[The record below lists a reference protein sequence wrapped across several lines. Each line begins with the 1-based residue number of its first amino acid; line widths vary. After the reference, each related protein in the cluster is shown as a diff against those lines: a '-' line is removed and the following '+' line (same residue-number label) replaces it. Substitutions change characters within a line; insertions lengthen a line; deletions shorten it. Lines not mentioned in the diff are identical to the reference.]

1 VHFPAGPQLLKPGA
15 AGVMRPGRQREAGQ
29 PKPACLPGAG
39 DRNPMEQAADD
50 RMPGPDSGCPGPGRS
65 GGQVSGGQRVGGGG
79 PRWPAGTRISQA
91 RPNAV
96 GQSTAFAVILEDAR
110 MAELGQAARDEPII
124 FTPTNDSNP
133 VPCRPQDAAEIDAG
147 MADPYLTDCV
157 HCKKLQLPMF
167 RRWQETVC

>member
-1 VHFPAGPQLLKPGA
+1 
-15 AGVMRPGRQREAGQ
+15 
-29 PKPACLPGAG
+29 
-39 DRNPMEQAADD
+39 MEQAADD

-157 HCKKLQLPMF
+157 HCKKTPVADVPALAGDGAPCG
-167 RRWQETVC
+167 RRQTYDIDSVSTREI